1 MLANA
6 ARTLRAEGRRWE
18 KRAAIPHLPRTLAP
32 QLPGTGTPA
41 RGRERSRWGGLG
53 EEPAF
58 PWGTCFR
65 EGAVIHRRRKKGKKT
80 NRNFPTES
88 RAQSL
93 CNVKALCKSGGEAQ
107 SRNGASSPDTL
118 SFSGAQP
125 STLWLGF
132 SKQPRDAEA
141 QFLPHC
147 KSLKEFSL
155 SRLTKRR

>member
-1 MLANA
+1 MQ
-6 ARTLRAEGRRWE
+6 TQRAPCVQREAGGRSE
-18 KRAAIPHLPRTLAP
+18 PRFP
-32 QLPGTGTPA
+32 IFPGPSPRSSPA
-41 RGRERSRWGGLG
+41 RGRRLGAESAVGGEDSEKSQRFPGERASEKELLSIAG
-53 EEPAF
+53 E
-58 PWGTCFR
+58 
-65 EGAVIHRRRKKGKKT
+65 KKGKKT
-80 NRNFPTES
+80 NRNFLTES

-93 CNVKALCKSGGEAQ
+93 RNVKALCKSGGEAR